1 METLDVNEIINLLFV
16 LSIAASVAGFMAGLL
31 GVGGGIIIV
40 PALYYAF
47 TVLDFDIAT
56 RMHLS
61 VGTSLAIII
70 PTSII
75 STKTH
80 MEYDAVDFKLVKSFG
95 IFILLGV
102 IAGTFLA
109 VNLKTPA
116 FILFF
121 SIMAFIVGL
130 FFIFFREQL
139 LKNPKMISDSVKN
152 ISGVIIGF
160 ISVLLGIGGGSTYLA
175 LLLIWE
181 IPYYIFPIIALTCN
195 IIVVSGNSFNY
206 IKAGNLNLKLLIP
219 YLLGSVP
226 FAFIGGSLNIEKNL
240 FEFLLFGVLS
250 IAGFLLLI
258 KSKSFD
264 DKHNIYKKISLFFS
278 IFIGSIIG
286 FVSGIVGIGGGI
298 FLSPVLFLLKAG
310 KPKHIATVA
319 SLFILINSISGIMG
333 QLTKNLVLNE
343 IVNYWPLLLCVL
355 FGGQLGNIINIKV
368 FSNRVL
374 ALVTGILVIFVS
386 IRLGFKIFS

>member
-1 METLDVNEIINLLFV
+1 METLDINEIINLLFV

-80 MEYDAVDFKLVKSFG
+80 MEYDAVDFKLIKSFG

-139 LKNPKMISDSVKN
+139 LKNPKMISDSAKN
-152 ISGVIIGF
+152 ISGIVIGF
-160 ISVLLGIGGGSTYLA
+160 ISVLLGIGGGSLM
-175 LLLIWE
+175 
-181 IPYYIFPIIALTCN
+181 
-195 IIVVSGNSFNY
+195 
-206 IKAGNLNLKLLIP
+206 
-219 YLLGSVP
+219 VP
-226 FAFIGGSLNIEKNL
+226 FMRTFGYDIRRSIGTAA
-240 FEFLLFGVLS
+240 GV
-250 IAGFLLLI
+250 GFLIAVFGTITMITGGKIL
-258 KSKSFD
+258 D
-264 DKHNIYKKISLFFS
+264 NISTPYSVGYVNL
-278 IFIGSIIG
+278 IG
-286 FVSGIVGIGGGI
+286 FLVFVPVTMIMARVGAKAVYKIDKNILSKIFGI
-298 FLSPVLFLLKAG
+298 FL
-310 KPKHIATVA
+310 
-319 SLFILINSISGIMG
+319 
-333 QLTKNLVLNE
+333 
-343 IVNYWPLLLCVL
+343 
-355 FGGQLGNIINIKV
+355 II
-368 FSNRVL
+368 
-374 ALVTGILVIFVS
+374 VS
-386 IRLGFKIFS
+386 IRSFFEYLSLS

>member
-1 METLDVNEIINLLFV
+1 METIDINEIINLLIV
-16 LSIAASVAGFMAGLL
+16 LSLAASIAGFMAGLL

-80 MEYDAVDFKLVKSFG
+80 MEYDAVDFKLIKSFG

-102 IAGTFLA
+102 IGGTFLA

-139 LKNPKMISDSVKN
+139 LKNPKMISDSAKN
-152 ISGVIIGF
+152 ISGIIIGF
-160 ISVLLGIGGGSTYLA
+160 ISVLLGIGGGSLMVPFMRTFGYDIRRSIGTAAGVGFLIA
-175 LLLIWE
+175 VFGTITMITGGKILDNINTPFSVGYVNLLGFLVFVPVTMIMARVGARAVYK
-181 IPYYIFPIIALTCN
+181 IDKKILSKIFGTFL
-195 IIVVSGNSFNY
+195 IVVSIRSF
-206 IKAGNLNLKLLIP
+206 
-219 YLLGSVP
+219 
-226 FAFIGGSLNIEKNL
+226 
-240 FEFLLFGVLS
+240 FEYLS
-250 IAGFLLLI
+250 I
-258 KSKSFD
+258 S
-264 DKHNIYKKISLFFS
+264 
-278 IFIGSIIG
+278 
-286 FVSGIVGIGGGI
+286 
-298 FLSPVLFLLKAG
+298 
-310 KPKHIATVA
+310 
-319 SLFILINSISGIMG
+319 
-333 QLTKNLVLNE
+333 
-343 IVNYWPLLLCVL
+343 
-355 FGGQLGNIINIKV
+355 
-368 FSNRVL
+368 
-374 ALVTGILVIFVS
+374 
-386 IRLGFKIFS
+386 

>member
-80 MEYDAVDFKLVKSFG
+80 MEYDAVDFKLIKSFG

-139 LKNPKMISDSVKN
+139 LKNPKMISDSAKN
-152 ISGVIIGF
+152 ISGIIIGF
-160 ISVLLGIGGGSTYLA
+160 ISVLLGIGGGSLM
-175 LLLIWE
+175 
-181 IPYYIFPIIALTCN
+181 
-195 IIVVSGNSFNY
+195 
-206 IKAGNLNLKLLIP
+206 
-219 YLLGSVP
+219 VP
-226 FAFIGGSLNIEKNL
+226 FMRTFGYDIRRSIGTAA
-240 FEFLLFGVLS
+240 GV
-250 IAGFLLLI
+250 GFLIAVFGTITMITGGKIL
-258 KSKSFD
+258 D
-264 DKHNIYKKISLFFS
+264 NISTPYSVGYVNL
-278 IFIGSIIG
+278 IG
-286 FVSGIVGIGGGI
+286 FLVFVPVTMIMARVGAKAVYKIDKNILSKIFGI
-298 FLSPVLFLLKAG
+298 FL
-310 KPKHIATVA
+310 
-319 SLFILINSISGIMG
+319 
-333 QLTKNLVLNE
+333 
-343 IVNYWPLLLCVL
+343 
-355 FGGQLGNIINIKV
+355 II
-368 FSNRVL
+368 
-374 ALVTGILVIFVS
+374 VS
-386 IRLGFKIFS
+386 IRSFYEYLSIS

>member
-1 METLDVNEIINLLFV
+1 MEILDINEIINLLFV
-16 LSIAASVAGFMAGLL
+16 LSVAASVAGFMAGLL

-80 MEYDAVDFKLVKSFG
+80 MEYDAVDFKLIKSFG

-102 IAGTFLA
+102 IGGTFLA

-139 LKNPKMISDSVKN
+139 LKNPKIISDSAKN

-160 ISVLLGIGGGSTYLA
+160 ISVLLGIGGGSLMVPFMRTFGYDIRRSIGTA
-175 LLLIWE
+175 AGVGFLIAVFGT
-181 IPYYIFPIIALTCN
+181 ITMITGGKMLDNISTPYSLGYVN
-195 IIVVSGNSFNY
+195 
-206 IKAGNLNLKLLIP
+206 
-219 YLLGSVP
+219 LLGFLVFVP
-226 FAFIGGSLNIEKNL
+226 VTMIMARVGAKAVYKI
-240 FEFLLFGVLS
+240 
-250 IAGFLLLI
+250 
-258 KSKSFD
+258 D
-264 DKHNIYKKISLFFS
+264 KKILSK
-278 IFIGSIIG
+278 IFGTFLII
-286 FVSGIVGIGGGI
+286 
-298 FLSPVLFLLKAG
+298 
-310 KPKHIATVA
+310 
-319 SLFILINSISGIMG
+319 
-333 QLTKNLVLNE
+333 
-343 IVNYWPLLLCVL
+343 
-355 FGGQLGNIINIKV
+355 
-368 FSNRVL
+368 
-374 ALVTGILVIFVS
+374 VS
-386 IRLGFKIFS
+386 IRSFFEYLSIS